1 MGLSGIKIKI
11 KMTDAVPDSWMKM
24 FRLPEFTISNIERII
39 CGING
44 ACRKNN
50 PDNIQYIFR
59 NYGPGGPGRNSKEP
73 NPDSG
78 TDGTEPGPYESKEP
92 GPYESKEP
100 GPGEDKCYC
109 KSQCGCDEE
118 GAIRGEIE
126 YGYKR
131 TKGRPTAHRRR
142 KREDGDSVS
151 SYVNFVRTSSCKSD
165 LECQEAFSSHLK
177 RH

>member
-1 MGLSGIKIKI
+1 MGSKEPN
-11 KMTDAVPDSWMKM
+11 PDSGTDGTE
-24 FRLPEFTISNIERII
+24 P
-39 CGING
+39 
-44 ACRKNN
+44 
-50 PDNIQYIFR
+50 
-59 NYGPGGPGRNSKEP
+59 GPYESKEPGPYESKEPGPGRNSKEP

-131 TKGRPTAHRRR
+131 TKGRPTAH
-142 KREDGDSVS
+142 
-151 SYVNFVRTSSCKSD
+151 
-165 LECQEAFSSHLK
+165 
-177 RH
+177 

>member
-1 MGLSGIKIKI
+1 MGYEPG
-11 KMTDAVPDSWMKM
+11 TDEPPV
-24 FRLPEFTISNIERII
+24 
-39 CGING
+39 
-44 ACRKNN
+44 
-50 PDNIQYIFR
+50 
-59 NYGPGGPGRNSKEP
+59 GPGSGSGSKEP
-73 NPDSG
+73 RRGSG
-78 TDGTEPGPYESKEP
+78 SGSKEP
-92 GPYESKEP
+92 GPGSGSGSKEPGPGSGSGSKEP

-118 GAIRGEIE
+118 GAIREEIE

-142 KREDGDSVS
+142 KREDGNSMS

>member
-1 MGLSGIKIKI
+1 MG
-11 KMTDAVPDSWMKM
+11 
-24 FRLPEFTISNIERII
+24 
-39 CGING
+39 
-44 ACRKNN
+44 
-50 PDNIQYIFR
+50 
-59 NYGPGGPGRNSKEP
+59 GPGGPGRNSKEP

-78 TDGTEPGPYESKEP
+78 TDGTEPGPYESKEPGPYESKEPGPGRNSKEPNPDSGTESKEP

-142 KREDGDSVS
+142 KREDSDSVS
-151 SYVNFVRTSSCKSD
+151 SYVNFVRTSSCRSD